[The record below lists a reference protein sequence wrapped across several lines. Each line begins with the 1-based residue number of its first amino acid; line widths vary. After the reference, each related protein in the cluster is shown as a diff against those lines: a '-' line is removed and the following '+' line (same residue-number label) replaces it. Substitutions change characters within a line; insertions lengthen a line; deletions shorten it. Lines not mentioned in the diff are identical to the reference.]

1 MRTATHDGEL
11 LKNRA
16 LSGESRVRILE
27 ALRRERRAL
36 DARELSTRVDLHPS
50 TVRFHLQ
57 ALEDAGLV
65 DRTVERR
72 GRPGR
77 PRVAYVALVPDDP
90 VESAER
96 YLLLSRV
103 LASSIARSVVDPA
116 ALAREAGR
124 EWGRAIARE
133 GGAAVPLSMEEAVR
147 ALMAMLE
154 DLGFAPEVGADGPEP
169 SIWLRRC
176 PFRDVAETNPDV
188 VCSVHLGLMQG
199 ALSTWRAGLRA
210 ESLEPF
216 VEPGLCCARFSERR
230 RRARRALSKGSSR

>member
-1 MRTATHDGEL
+1 MKTATHGGEL

-16 LSGESRVRILE
+16 LAGESRVRILE

-36 DARELSTRVDLHPS
+36 DAHELSARVDLHPS

-65 DRTVERR
+65 DRTVERE

-77 PRVAYVALVPDDP
+77 PRVAYAALVPEDP

-96 YLLLSRV
+96 YLLLSRI
-103 LASSIARSVVDPA
+103 LASSIAGRVADPGG
-116 ALAREAGR
+116 LAREAGR

-133 GGAAVPLSMEEAVR
+133 GGLAVPPSMEEAVR

-154 DLGFAPEVGADGPEP
+154 DLGFAPQIEADGPEP
-169 SIWLRRC
+169 SVWLRRC

-199 ALSTWRAGLRA
+199 ALSGWRAALRA

-216 VEPGLCCARFSERR
+216 VQPDLCRARFSERR
-230 RRARRALSKGSSR
+230 RRARRTRSRGSR